1 MTLYRER
8 PAVRVSSLGVTTHHP
23 LTGWGAY
30 SAEKFKKKNSKE
42 QGTEVF
48 TFLAYNMP
56 LLGVAG
62 DVGNVITSSQSGN

>member
-1 MTLYRER
+1 MPIVQKNL
-8 PAVRVSSLGVTTHHP
+8 
-23 LTGWGAY
+23 
-30 SAEKFKKKNSKE
+30 KKNSKE